1 MNRSVVTMAWL
12 ALVLSVGTGTNL
24 GAQIGKSLGVVDV
37 NTVNEKTLATFASMT
52 PAIAKAV
59 VAKRPF
65 QSPVDLNTLLLAQ
78 GLTQEQA
85 NAFYGK
91 AFVHINL
98 NTATSE
104 EILLVPRAGKKM
116 AHEFDEYRPWKTW
129 AQFAK
134 QIGKYVGADATA
146 KLAQYAFIPMS
157 ANTAADAHLM
167 TIPGANAALVTNI
180 KKGRP
185 YRTIDDVERAL
196 AKGSTPADGKRIARY
211 LVVTP

>member
-1 MNRSVVTMAWL
+1 MNRSCVTMAWL
-12 ALVLSVGTGTNL
+12 ALVLIVGAGTTL
-24 GAQIGKSLGVVDV
+24 DAQVGKSLGVVDV
-37 NTVNEKTLATFASMT
+37 NTVSEKTLATFASMT

-65 QSPVDLNTLLLAQ
+65 QSPVELNTFLLAQ
-78 GLTQEQA
+78 GLSQEQA
-85 NAFYGK
+85 NAFYEK

-104 EILLVPRAGKKM
+104 EILLVPRAGRKM

-146 KLAQYAFIPMS
+146 KLAQYTFIPMP

-167 TIPGANAALVTNI
+167 TIPGANAALVTKI
-180 KKGRP
+180 KRGRP
-185 YRTIDDVERAL
+185 YKTIDDVERAL
-196 AKGSTPADGKRIARY
+196 AAGSTPADAKRVARY